1 MKTTYRDIL
10 KWGNK
15 EEQKPD
21 PDVKRLIKEA
31 FEADESIFSQKY
43 LSGETEI
50 KIPESKLSPE
60 TIKAAEEIAGKE
72 NVLTD
77 DESRAKFSHG
87 KFYGEL
93 LELRKEQIASPPD
106 AVICPK
112 SPEDVRKIIDFCN
125 EKQIPIVPSGGR
137 SSVTRG
143 VESPKGGIALDLT
156 KHLNQIIEINETD
169 QTVRVQSGMYGP
181 ELEKALN
188 NQGYT
193 CGHFPQSFEY
203 STVGGWIA
211 AKGAGQAST
220 GYGKIED
227 LTVALKAETPVGSI
241 HTADYPKNAQGWDTF
256 PLFIGSEGTLGV
268 ITEATL
274 KIFKHR
280 PKNTAYAAFA
290 FKNFENAVEAMRQMI
305 QNENGKPH
313 LFRISDPQETDV
325 AFKTKGFEGTAGDRV
340 LQFLGYKPGSRCLM
354 FVSIEGDKAFAKLV
368 KRKFKKIAKEFR
380 SFYLGKKPVKKWLE
394 QRFSGSYMR
403 DPLMDVGLMTDTLET
418 SVTWSN
424 LLKLWK
430 ATRNYAEARPKTIF
444 MIHISH
450 VYENGANLYFT
461 FISPMEKGKERE
473 DFEKFYQGLT
483 DTIVQNGGSLS
494 HHHGVGRTLG
504 PRMEEQ
510 IGKTAMNAMRAVKK
524 YFDPNNIMNPG
535 GMLGLD

>member
-15 EEQKPD
+15 EEQTLD

-31 FEADESIFSQKY
+31 FGADESIFSQKY

-60 TIKAAEEIAGKE
+60 IIKAAEEIAGKE

-112 SPEDVRKIIDFCN
+112 SQEDVRKIIDFCN

-169 QTVRVQSGMYGP
+169 QTVRVQAGIFGP
-181 ELEKALN
+181 EFEDALN
-188 NQGYT
+188 AKGYT

-227 LTVALKAETPVGSI
+227 LTVALKAETPAGSI
-241 HTADYPKNAQGWDTF
+241 HTTDYPKNAQGWDTF

-325 AFKTKGFEGTAGDRV
+325 VFKTKGFEGTASDRV

-368 KRKFKKIAKEFR
+368 KRKFKKIAKKFR
-380 SFYLGKKPVKKWLE
+380 GFYLGEKPVKKWLE

-430 ATRNYAEARPKTIF
+430 ATRKYAEARPKTIF

-461 FISPMEKGKERE
+461 FISPMEKGNERE
-473 DFEKFYQGLT
+473 DFENFYQGLVN
-483 DTIVQNGGSLS
+483 TIVQNGGSLS